1 MIQHSE
7 VTDWLRRRVGDTGP
21 VRHWSNE
28 YIKHAIEEAIIE
40 IVNDVPEA
48 FTKIIDLPVN
58 ADNNT
63 IDLPENG
70 VVFTRAYGVVQDGR
84 ICRTLKWSSETKI
97 TDSSVCWRENSGAPT
112 HAVYTDD
119 QTRVWLNGVAE
130 GPVRCSVAMLPDPLI
145 DGDDI
150 NIPKSYRNLIHYWA
164 LIGMYGL
171 TSNGAGKM
179 QMYQSMYQNAIN
191 AKRRTNAMNP
201 KNLTEAER

>member
-7 VTDWLRRRVGDTGP
+7 VSDWLRRRVGDTGP
-21 VRHWSNE
+21 VQHWSNE
-28 YIKHAIEEAIIE
+28 YIKHAVEEAIVEVI
-40 IVNDVPEA
+40 NDVPEA

-63 IDLPENG
+63 IDLPEHG
-70 VVFTRAYGVVQDGR
+70 VVFTRAYGVVNDGK
-84 ICRTLKWSSETKI
+84 ICRTLKWTSETKI
-97 TDSSVCWRENSGAPT
+97 TDSSACWRDGAGQPT

-119 QTRVWLNGVAE
+119 QTRVWLNGVAD
-130 GPVRCSVAMLPDPLI
+130 GAVRCSVAMLPNPLI

-150 NIPKSYRNLIHYWA
+150 NIPASYQNLINYWA

-171 TSNGAGKM
+171 TTNGAGKM
-179 QMYQSMYQNAIN
+179 QMYQGMYQSAIN

-201 KNLTEAER
+201 KNMTEAER